1 MLKLIISLI
10 IITFCHI
17 ASAEEDIGTGLK
29 IAPGWELVRTH
40 CGACH
45 SYKLVTAQ
53 RADKNGW
60 LNMIRWMQET
70 QNLWQ
75 FDIPTEHLEDYQNF
89 CRGKYSKLSA
99 NLKDKIFKFHK
110 CTTKA
115 KPS

>member
-1 MLKLIISLI
+1 M
-10 IITFCHI
+10 IITFCHN
-17 ASAEEDIGTGLK
+17 ASADVDIGTGLK

-40 CGACH
+40 CGAGH

-75 FDIPTEHLEDYQNF
+75 FDIPTEQGILNYLANEYPPRVN
-89 CRGKYSKLSA
+89 RRRAPIPENLMPIIKKY
-99 NLKDKIFKFHK
+99 N
-110 CTTKA
+110 
-115 KPS
+115 

>member
-1 MLKLIISLI
+1 MIKLIISLAI
-10 IITFCHI
+10 IMFYH
-17 ASAEEDIGTGLK
+17 ASSAAEDIGTGLK

-45 SYKLVTAQ
+45 SYKLVTTQ

-75 FDIPTEHLEDYQNF
+75 FDTLTEQKILNYLANAYPPKVNLRRVPIP
-89 CRGKYSKLSA
+89 K
-99 NLKDKIFKFHK
+99 NLMPMLKENI
-110 CTTKA
+110 
-115 KPS
+115 

>member
-53 RADKNGW
+53 RSDKNGW
-60 LNMIRWMQET
+60 LNMISWMQET

-75 FDIPTEHLEDYQNF
+75 FDIPTEQGILNYLASEYPPRVN
-89 CRGKYSKLSA
+89 RRRA
-99 NLKDKIFKFHK
+99 PIPENLMPIIKEYN
-110 CTTKA
+110 
-115 KPS
+115 